1 MVDTAMRMETL
12 LPRALSFESGSD
24 CASLLGSLLTGVH
37 LDRRQARILGW
48 RGVRPSATVDPAW
61 SFRMAGRDHV
71 FGLLFLGETVNP
83 TGDGLLGDFAVFVF
97 PKTENPLLDRFPL
110 EALRQALSEDYGR
123 LVRDFSAHT
132 EALAPFV
139 CGRLRLEATLD
150 GSGLGL
156 VWEASAR
163 HRLVALDGIA
173 ATGPDGGHTWLVS
186 PGDLECDVPQY
197 SLGLPVFSLLAATA
211 ERLLQE
217 PAAVALE
224 YEPAPA
230 LGFRTGGAMEPL
242 PGKGGHRVRLR
253 AAFGRLRAKEGQGR
267 RLSGLPGRYES
278 NTPSTAPLPVLHVL
292 TGFLGA
298 GKTTFLRRWLDFLHG
313 RERYTGVIQNEFGD
327 VGLDALLLGDDARV
341 EALDGGCVCCSL
353 AESLRPGLERLMAD
367 MPAEQFILETTG
379 LANPENVLGS
389 LEELD
394 DLVVPGLVVTVLDAV
409 DLCRQPHVLN
419 EPGILLAQVE
429 RADVLVVNKADAVA
443 ADALPGVLERVAA
456 VNRRALLLMAR
467 RGATA
472 FARLD
477 AFYSAWLDRVD
488 QTRLPSRQ
496 PRLRRLGQESPTHA
510 AAGYAARTVN
520 WESPVAREEI
530 EAVLAGCGPGLRRAK
545 GVVCLDGQGM
555 RVVQYAA
562 GRLSFEPAPARWE
575 DGDRHGFLVLI
586 GTGLQP

>member
-1 MVDTAMRMETL
+1 MRMETL
-12 LPRALSFESGSD
+12 LPRPISPESGSD
-24 CASLLGSLLTGVH
+24 CASLLGSLVTGVH
-37 LDRRQARILGW
+37 LDRRLARSLGW
-48 RGVRPSATVDPAW
+48 RGVRPSATAAPAW
-61 SFRMAGRDHV
+61 SFRAAGSDHV
-71 FGLLFLGETVNP
+71 YGLLFLGETANP
-83 TGDGLLGDFAVFVF
+83 AGDALLGDFAMFVF
-97 PKTENPLLDRFPL
+97 PKAENPLLDRFPL
-110 EALRQALSEDYGR
+110 EALRLALGEDYGR

-139 CGRLRLEATLD
+139 CGRLRLEAPLD

-156 VWEASAR
+156 VFEASAR
-163 HRLVALDGIA
+163 HRLVALDGVA
-173 ATGPDGGHTWLVS
+173 ATEPDGRPAWLVS
-186 PGDLECDVPQY
+186 PGGLECDVPRY
-197 SLGLPVFSLLAATA
+197 RLGLPVFSLLAATT
-211 ERLLQE
+211 EQLLEE

-224 YEPAPA
+224 VAPSPA
-230 LGFRTGGAMEPL
+230 LGFRTGGAVEPL
-242 PGKGGHRVRLR
+242 PGKGGQMVRLR
-253 AAFGRLRAKEGQGR
+253 AEFGRLRAKEGQGR
-267 RLSGLPGRYES
+267 RLSGLPGRS
-278 NTPSTAPLPVLHVL
+278 KSSAPPTAPMPVLHVL

-353 AESLRPGLERLMAD
+353 AASLRPGLERLMAD

-389 LEELD
+389 LKELD

-409 DLCRQPHVLN
+409 DLCRQPHVLT

-443 ADALPGVLERVAA
+443 EDALPGVLERVAA

-477 AFYSAWLDRVD
+477 AFYTAWLDRID
-488 QTRLPSRQ
+488 QARLPSRQ
-496 PRLRRLGQESPTHA
+496 PGLRRLGQDSPTHA

-562 GRLSFEPAPARWE
+562 GRLSFEPVPARWE